1 MNLQETIRK
10 VLREETKISPYLR
23 RRIDMLDYEVEYRMS
38 EVYRPNDI
46 CRFESG
52 EELLNVIV
60 EAAIDS
66 MYWNYLSNVDT
77 NSSEWVNIYNEMVNY
92 LEDKYGKKL
101 LTYYNDNCNS
111 NKMETTESEFTE
123 YSRTLKNARQQ
134 GVGLRFPKSAIK
146 SNPARFRPY
155 NR

>member
-1 MNLQETIRK
+1 MSLA
-10 VLREETKISPYLR
+10 
-23 RRIDMLDYEVEYRMS
+23 DY
-38 EVYRPNDI
+38 
-46 CRFESG
+46 
-52 EELLNVIV
+52 
-60 EAAIDS
+60 
-66 MYWNYLSNVDT
+66 VD
-77 NSSEWVNIYNEMVNY
+77 Y

-134 GVGLRFPKSAIK
+134 GVGLRFPKSVIK
-146 SNPARFRPY
+146 ANPARFRPY

>member
-1 MNLQETIRK
+1 MNLQQTIRK

-23 RRIDMLDYEVEYRMS
+23 RRIDMLDYEVESRVGR
-38 EVYRPNDI
+38 VYRPDNI
-46 CRFESG
+46 CKYESA

-101 LTYYNDNCNS
+101 LTYYNDNCNL

-134 GVGLRFPKSAIK
+134 GVGLRFPKSVIK
-146 SNPARFRPY
+146 ANPARFRPY